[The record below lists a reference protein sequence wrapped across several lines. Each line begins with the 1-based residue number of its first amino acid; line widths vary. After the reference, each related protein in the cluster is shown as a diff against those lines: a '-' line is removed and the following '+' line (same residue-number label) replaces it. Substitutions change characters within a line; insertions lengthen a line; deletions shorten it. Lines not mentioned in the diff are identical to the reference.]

1 VYIGPLYGRILLVS
15 NLSPLYIMFKVKYY
29 LVVPNGVRFGTALSS
44 SPKEA
49 YSEAINLAYAASEA
63 TGQCESIGVE
73 GYTMWRDGKQIHT
86 FCDL

>member
-1 VYIGPLYGRILLVS
+1 MAPFHGRILLVS

-44 SPKEA
+44 SPKKA
-49 YSEAINLAYAASEA
+49 YIGAINLAYAASEA

-73 GYTMWRDGKQIHT
+73 GYTMWKDGKQIHS
-86 FCDL
+86 FCDI